1 MAFMEFC
8 GIYKSTTNGSKVT
21 CNISRLRKSCIP
33 SSGFPNCWAPE
44 LAEERR
50 ERIHLQQLV
59 LEMAEKLPS
68 QVDDMQSA
76 QS

>member
-1 MAFMEFC
+1 M
-8 GIYKSTTNGSKVT
+8 
-21 CNISRLRKSCIP
+21 P
-33 SSGFPNCWAPE
+33 SSEFPNCWAPE

-68 QVDDMQSA
+68 QDDDMQSA